1 MESILAVM
9 SYKPRHAKPSA
20 TRRRAA
26 SIAAAGTATGA
37 LLAAP
42 TVASAAETAPAP
54 AANVNL
60 EQRALQV
67 RDALHEQAAQLPP
80 ELADP
85 ALQLLDNSVETAFPG
100 ILDAPT
106 QPAPAVDDA
115 AAAEEQRRAEAEQA
129 QAAQQAE
136 AQRAEAERAEAAR
149 AEEQRRAE
157 ARAAEVADNPC
168 PAEARACI
176 DLQGNRTWLQENG
189 KVTYGP
195 VQMSAGAPS
204 PETATPTGTF
214 YVNRKVKD
222 EVSYEFDMAPMPY
235 AVYFTNNGIAF
246 HQGNTALLSHGC
258 IHLNH
263 DDAVQYF
270 DQLQIGDMVYVY

>member
-1 MESILAVM
+1 MDAVILAVM
-9 SYKPRHAKPSA
+9 SYKPRHAKPSV

-26 SIAAAGTATGA
+26 SLAAAGTATGA
-37 LLAAP
+37 LLASP
-42 TVASAAETAPAP
+42 SIASAAENNPAP
-54 AANVNL
+54 AALTWGDQAL
-60 EQRALQV
+60 EI
-67 RDALHEQAAQLPP
+67 RDALREQATLLPP

-100 ILDAPT
+100 LIEQGEQAPV
-106 QPAPAVDDA
+106 VDN
-115 AAAEEQRRAEAEQA
+115 AAEEA
-129 QAAQQAE
+129 AAQ
-136 AQRAEAERAEAAR
+136 EAAR
-149 AEEQRRAE
+149 AEEQRRVEAE
-157 ARAAEVADNPC
+157 RAEAERVAAQQQADARAAELASTPC

-195 VQMSAGAPS
+195 VVMSAGAPS

-246 HQGNTALLSHGC
+246 HQGDTALLSHGC

>member
-1 MESILAVM
+1 M

-20 TRRRAA
+20 TRRRAV
-26 SIAAAGTATGA
+26 SLAAAGTATGA
-37 LLAAP
+37 LLASP
-42 TVASAAETAPAP
+42 SISSAAENNSAP
-54 AANVNL
+54 AALNWGD
-60 EQRALQV
+60 RALEI
-67 RDALHEQAAQLPP
+67 RDALQEQAAQLPP

-100 ILDAPT
+100 LIE
-106 QPAPAVDDA
+106 QGEQAPAVDPAAEEA
-115 AAAEEQRRAEAEQA
+115 AAQEAARAEEQRRAEAEQA
-129 QAAQQAE
+129 QQAEQAE
-136 AQRAEAERAEAAR
+136 AARRAEAERAAA
-149 AEEQRRAE
+149 QQQAE
-157 ARAAEVADNPC
+157 ARAAELRSTPC

-189 KVTYGP
+189 QVTYGP
-195 VQMSAGAPS
+195 VEMSAGAPS

>member
-1 MESILAVM
+1 M

-37 LLAAP
+37 LLASP
-42 TVASAAETAPAP
+42 SIASAAEASPVPASSGLDLESQ
-54 AANVNL
+54 AA
-60 EQRALQV
+60 QV
-67 RDALHEQAAQLPP
+67 RDALHQQASQLPP

-85 ALQLLDNSVETAFPG
+85 ALQLLDGSLETAFPG
-100 ILDAPT
+100 LTEQGSSAPEAAPT
-106 QPAPAVDDA
+106 PEATQDPAQTEEQRRLEAEQA
-115 AAAEEQRRAEAEQA
+115 AQAEEARRAEAERV
-129 QAAQQAE
+129 AAQQQAD
-136 AQRAEAERAEAAR
+136 
-149 AEEQRRAE
+149 
-157 ARAAEVADNPC
+157 ARAADLASTPC

-176 DLQGNRTWLQENG
+176 DLQGNRTWLQDNG
-189 KVTYGP
+189 AVTYGP
-195 VQMSAGAPS
+195 VPMSAGAPS

-222 EVSYEFDMAPMPY
+222 EVSYEFDQAPMPY

-246 HQGNTALLSHGC
+246 HQGNTSLLSHGC

-263 DDAVQYF
+263 DDAVEYF

>member
-1 MESILAVM
+1 M

-20 TRRRAA
+20 TRRRAV
-26 SIAAAGTATGA
+26 SLAAAGTATGA
-37 LLAAP
+37 LLASP
-42 TVASAAETAPAP
+42 SIASAAENNPAP
-54 AANVNL
+54 ATLTWEDQAL
-60 EQRALQV
+60 EIRN
-67 RDALHEQAAQLPP
+67 ALHEQAALLPP

-100 ILDAPT
+100 LIG
-106 QPAPAVDDA
+106 QPEQAPAVDNAAEDA
-115 AAAEEQRRAEAEQA
+115 AVQ
-129 QAAQQAE
+129 
-136 AQRAEAERAEAAR
+136 EAAR
-149 AEEQRRAE
+149 AEEQRRVEAE
-157 ARAAEVADNPC
+157 QAEAARRAEAERVAAQQQADARAADLSSTPC

-189 KVTYGP
+189 EVTYGP
-195 VQMSAGAPS
+195 VIMSAGAPS

-246 HQGNTALLSHGC
+246 HEGDPALLSHGC

>member
-1 MESILAVM
+1 M

-26 SIAAAGTATGA
+26 SFAAAGTATGA

-42 TVASAAETAPAP
+42 SVASAAENTSAPIA
-54 AANVNL
+54 L
-60 EQRALQV
+60 TWGDQALQI
-67 RDALHEQAAQLPP
+67 RDALHEQAGLLPP
-80 ELADP
+80 ELAEP
-85 ALQLLDNSVETAFPG
+85 ARQLVDTSVETAFPG
-100 ILDAPT
+100 LID
-106 QPAPAVDDA
+106 QPEQPPVVDP
-115 AAAEEQRRAEAEQA
+115 AAEEAARAAEQRRAEAQRVAEQ
-129 QAAQQAE
+129 QQAD
-136 AQRAEAERAEAAR
+136 
-149 AEEQRRAE
+149 
-157 ARAAEVADNPC
+157 ARAAEVSSTPC
-168 PAEARACI
+168 PQQARACI
-176 DLQGNRTWLQENG
+176 DLQGNRTWLQEGG

-195 VQMSAGAPS
+195 VPMSAGAPT

-222 EVSYEFDMAPMPY
+222 EISYEFNGAPMPY